1 MKNIM
6 IFAAALLVFAAC
18 SKDED
23 GNSGN
28 SIKNNEIKYVSASH
42 EVIEPTDGYGEN
54 LDFGA
59 EIISNTYK
67 NNEGTITFNREVTR
81 IPRDAFYYE
90 DNLVAI
96 TLPNS
101 IERIEKYAF
110 MSTGLLS
117 VVIPAN
123 VSYIGDWAF
132 GYIEQDLTT
141 VEFLPLVPPAIGDDP
156 FKSSSPELIYV
167 PAKAYDMYKDAYKDQ
182 DWCKAIRAK

>member
-42 EVIEPTDGYGEN
+42 EVIEPTGGYGGN

-67 NNEGTITFNREVTR
+67 NNEGSITFNREVTR
-81 IPRDAFYYE
+81 IPSEAFYYE

-110 MSTGLLS
+110 VSTGLLS

-123 VSYIGDWAF
+123 VSYIGDCAF
-132 GYIEQDLTT
+132 GYVDPDLTT
-141 VEFLPLVPPAIGDDP
+141 VEFLPLVPPAIGGDP
-156 FKSSSPELIYV
+156 FESSSPELIYV

>member
-67 NNEGTITFNREVTR
+67 NNEGTITFNGKVTR
-81 IPRDAFYYE
+81 IPHSSFRTSD
-90 DNLVAI
+90 LVAI

-101 IERIEKYAF
+101 IERIEGWAF
-110 MSTGLLS
+110 RWSGLLS

-123 VSYIGDWAF
+123 VSYIGDSAF
-132 GYIEQDLTT
+132 GYTDLTT
-141 VEFLPLVPPAIGDDP
+141 VEFLSLVPPAIDGDP
-156 FKSSSPELIYV
+156 FYPSSPELIYV